1 MLCLHHHRLRRH
13 RGRCHHNDLANFFVA
28 VITVVVIAVASN
40 DGGIGDVDFGGS
52 PPPSSSPSSM
62 GGGGGFTLLSVAHAL
77 SSTTTS
83 TLLPESAIRTI
94 EGGGIAIISDFLPPS
109 AVSRLRRDA
118 YKLYLDGNFIVDSLA
133 GYVSKDGHRDKSKFD
148 PAKDRA
154 VLPSYVP
161 SKNRSGPFVDRNLGD
176 VDARMLL
183 ANTVGGLRR
192 DLARALDRPGLIAL
206 SYDEFAGVDGH
217 ELSYTRFGPGASLA
231 RHVDEHHEEVK
242 GKSGWSRPTR
252 RSLSWLVYLNEND
265 WDVKVDGGELC
276 THGRLRKTPKDG
288 GGVVDVTVGGG
299 PVGSHD
305 GDLQIGWL
313 APSSTDDMERPVF
326 LDGRRGGVPGRCA
339 LYVVGGGDDEMMS
352 STMKTTTTSTRKGK
366 RLYLTKEFESDPYL
380 FLTSDFFVRN
390 LLIRDHELGKRFRYI
405 EPPRGKLSSNLFGVG
420 NGEERV
426 DVAPMGGTLVVF
438 DSVALPHEVLPS
450 LTRER
455 WAASGWFH
463 ERQQPAPDGSSRIIF
478 S

>member
-1 MLCLHHHRLRRH
+1 MTCLHHHRLRRH
-13 RGRCHHNDLANFFVA
+13 RGRYHHNILGTFSIV
-28 VITVVVIAVASN
+28 VITIVVIAVASIG
-40 DGGIGDVDFGGS
+40 GGIGDVDSTGS
-52 PPPSSSPSSM
+52 
-62 GGGGGFTLLSVAHAL
+62 FALLSVAHAL
-77 SSTTTS
+77 STTS
-83 TLLPESAIRTI
+83 SLLPECAIRTI
-94 EGGGIAIISDFLPPS
+94 EGGGIAVVSDFLPS
-109 AVSRLRRDA
+109 STVSRLQRDA
-118 YKLYLDGNFIVDSLA
+118 CKLHRDGNFVVDSLA
-133 GYVSKDGHRDKSKFD
+133 GYGSKDGDRDKSKFD

-161 SKNRSGPFVDRNLGD
+161 SKDRSGPFVDRNLGD
-176 VDARMLL
+176 VDVRMLL
-183 ANTVGGLRR
+183 AKTVGGLRR

-206 SYDEFAGVDGH
+206 SDDEFAGVDGH

-242 GKSGWSRPTR
+242 GKYGWSRPTR

-265 WDVKVDGGELC
+265 WDAKVDGGELR
-276 THGRLRKTPKDG
+276 TYGRFRKTSKDD
-288 GGVVDVTVGGG
+288 GGVVDVMMGGG

-326 LDGRRGGVPGRCA
+326 LDGRRGGLPGRCA

-352 STMKTTTTSTRKGK
+352 STMKTTTTTTTTTRNGK
-366 RLYLTKEFESDPYL
+366 RVYLTKEFESDPYL

-390 LLIRDHELGKRFRYI
+390 LLIRDRELGKRFRYI
-405 EPPRGKLSSNLFGVG
+405 EPPHGRLSSNLIGVG

-426 DVAPMGGTLVVF
+426 LDVAPTGGTLVVF